1 MIMEKKL
8 RSLLLFGFIFFSVFT
23 IRNIKNILINKEN
36 IQGTYMRISRN
47 YFLESG
53 DTSESTVILHINEHE
68 DICFLIKELANEGD
82 KYIVGN
88 ITFDEAPKF
97 GCNEKLKNKYN
108 GYFYINYF
116 DDNDARFNL
125 TRDEME
131 SKFNKKLKYKKAK
144 KFLNEYGKG
153 VIDLTEEII
162 FFLFIFSYILCLD
175 YNFNIKKLYSISKIW
190 LYQETSIRKEKN
202 DRKHWKVWSHFSAED
217 YYNLPIKVRQKV
229 EKTLE
234 DGKISGVFY
243 DKTRNKIFVWRW
255 LGIGS
260 FLGDFEDRYTPG
272 EVQYGTSEEVGRRQ
286 KTENLAVKL
295 PTDILVSR
303 AVNSLVLK
311 QFKMNKIGNTNREVA
326 TVENTSKGT
335 E

>member
-8 RSLLLFGFIFFSVFT
+8 RSLLLFGFIFFSIFT
-23 IRNIKNILINKEN
+23 IKNIKDILINKEN

-53 DTSESTVILHINEHE
+53 DTSESAVILHINEHE

-175 YNFNIKKLYSISKIW
+175 YNFNIKKI
-190 LYQETSIRKEKN
+190 
-202 DRKHWKVWSHFSAED
+202 V
-217 YYNLPIKVRQKV
+217 
-229 EKTLE
+229 
-234 DGKISGVFY
+234 
-243 DKTRNKIFVWRW
+243 
-255 LGIGS
+255 
-260 FLGDFEDRYTPG
+260 
-272 EVQYGTSEEVGRRQ
+272 
-286 KTENLAVKL
+286 
-295 PTDILVSR
+295 
-303 AVNSLVLK
+303 
-311 QFKMNKIGNTNREVA
+311 
-326 TVENTSKGT
+326 
-335 E
+335 